1 MDVIKTDKLLPT
13 TTSSTP
19 LTNVSVVTTEGTA
32 ITQPGGGPGD
42 EKQNGGC
49 SEGRSTGT
57 DIFNEM
63 RR

>member
-1 MDVIKTDKLLPT
+1 MNVIKTDE
-13 TTSSTP
+13 TP
-19 LTNVSVVTTEGTA
+19 LTNVFVVTTEGTA

-49 SEGRSTGT
+49 SEGRGAGT

>member
-1 MDVIKTDKLLPT
+1 MYYDSDWMNVIKTDE
-13 TTSSTP
+13 TP
-19 LTNVSVVTTEGTA
+19 LTNVFVVTTEGTA

-49 SEGRSTGT
+49 SEGRGAGT